1 MMIKAIAIDFVLVYL
16 SEKLM
21 DYYFDL
27 TLSLLTKLL
36 LYLNGMLLL

>member
-1 MMIKAIAIDFVLVYL
+1 MMIKAIDFVLVYL